1 MRKFAPVFVILLMAF
16 SGYAQVGI
24 NTTEPTSTLDVNGTI
39 RVRGAKF
46 SANNNDI
53 IAKRI
58 IGIDDEGNIV
68 EVEVDEN
75 IILENNK
82 LRAVNQI
89 LKIGDVPGLNV
100 PIINDLNLVI
110 WPGEP
115 NDDKSVIKMNSILGN
130 MIVSGLVA
138 GQDGQQIWLYPVSG
152 DLTLLPNSLLSLFA
166 NQIEQNDNMVVK
178 RYSMV
183 RLMYDATRS
192 KWIIM
197 DH

>member
-1 MRKFAPVFVILLMAF
+1 MKRLAPIFVILLMAF

-46 SANNNDI
+46 SSYDNDI
-53 IAKRI
+53 IAKHI
-58 IGIDDEGNIV
+58 IGIDDDGNMV

-75 IILENNK
+75 LILENNK
-82 LRAVNQI
+82 IRAVNQI

-115 NDDKSVIKMNSILGN
+115 NDDKSVIKLNSILGD
-130 MIVSGLVA
+130 MIITGLVA

-152 DLTLLPNSLLSLFA
+152 DLTLVPNSLLSLFA
-166 NQIEQNDNMVVK
+166 NQIEQNNNMIVP

>member
-1 MRKFAPVFVILLMAF
+1 MKLLAPIFVVLLMGF
-16 SGYAQVGI
+16 ESYSQVGI
-24 NTTEPTSTLDVNGTI
+24 NTTDPTSTLDVNGTI
-39 RVRGAKF
+39 RVRGAKY
-46 SANNNDI
+46 SLNSNET
-53 IAKRI
+53 IATRI
-58 IGIDDEGNIV
+58 IGIDDDGNMV

-75 IILENNK
+75 LILENNRI
-82 LRAVNQI
+82 RAIDQL

-100 PIINDLNLVI
+100 PIINNINLVI

-115 NDDKSVIKMNSILGN
+115 NDDKSVIRLNSILGN
-130 MIVSGLVA
+130 MVISGIVA

-183 RLMYDATRS
+183 RLMYDASRS